1 MALASEICNL
11 AQAASYQRT
20 QESAFRRYRDAC
32 RFIDAAPTPATYQT
46 VAHWLV
52 GDIFFMNKKASASLT
67 DAANLKAYFVRH
79 GLSFMPDPRDG
90 EQHSRL
96 LSGIR
101 VRETRPVTRPTPLTF
116 EHLGRIARLV
126 SFTDP
131 HQTQLWL
138 QLLLSHDCMLRS
150 GTTCGSKVRVEHVHL
165 LPDGVVR
172 IDLHKIKHARHMMA
186 AFPVYLH
193 PSKCTGPGKELATRC
208 DTAVILREYLM
219 RTGLHYWP
227 DAPLFAKLDSRG
239 RVARPYIPQT
249 QKNWNSQLRS
259 LCARAGVPGKVTAQA
274 CRAGG
279 LVDAIENGVP
289 MALALAIGRWRSAR
303 SAEPY
308 LRPGQHGAQLF
319 RSALDSAWDKLAAA
333 PGGGASPSRNCN
345 FDQASP

>member
-32 RFIDAAPTPATYQT
+32 RFINAAPTPATYRT

-101 VRETRPVTRPTPLTF
+101 VRETRPVKRPTPLTF
-116 EHLGRIARLV
+116 EHLGRIARLI

-150 GTTCGSKVRVEHVHL
+150 GTTCG
-165 LPDGVVR
+165 
-172 IDLHKIKHARHMMA
+172 AR
-186 AFPVYLH
+186 
-193 PSKCTGPGKELATRC
+193 
-208 DTAVILREYLM
+208 
-219 RTGLHYWP
+219 
-227 DAPLFAKLDSRG
+227 
-239 RVARPYIPQT
+239 
-249 QKNWNSQLRS
+249 
-259 LCARAGVPGKVTAQA
+259 
-274 CRAGG
+274 
-279 LVDAIENGVP
+279 
-289 MALALAIGRWRSAR
+289 
-303 SAEPY
+303 
-308 LRPGQHGAQLF
+308 
-319 RSALDSAWDKLAAA
+319 
-333 PGGGASPSRNCN
+333 
-345 FDQASP
+345 